1 VAIVANIYRFVI
13 GVDTHAKQHVLA
25 IIKPSGEL
33 VETRS
38 FRTNSLPAAIR
49 WVQKVTGGDL
59 DTLWVIEGAATYG
72 AVLASKAQEAGYRVV
87 EAARM
92 NAKAHRAVGKTDIL
106 DAHRIAAAVLPLDQT
121 RLRDPRSHQ
130 STQAGLQ
137 ILTTAREQLTD
148 YRTCLINSLTALLRQ
163 WELGV
168 DARRPLTTA
177 QIAEVS
183 RWRTKTANDIG
194 LTVARTEA
202 IRVAKQI
209 LDLTAQID
217 ANYKQITELVSASEA
232 KALLEVTGIGPVNAA
247 IIYCAWSHPGRV
259 RNADAFK
266 SLAGV
271 NPIPA
276 SSGNTTRHRLNRGG
290 DRSLNSALYIAAIT
304 REVHDPATR
313 AYIIKRTAEGK
324 TRKEIRRC
332 IKTYLARK
340 VFRILNQATNTET
353 WSPENSDAPAAAL
366 TPAA

>member
-1 VAIVANIYRFVI
+1 M
-13 GVDTHAKQHVLA
+13 
-25 IIKPSGEL
+25 KPSGEL

-59 DTLWVIEGAATYG
+59 DTLLVIEGTATYG

-92 NAKAHRAVGKTDIL
+92 NAKAHKAVGKTDIL
-106 DAHRIAAAVLPLDQT
+106 DAYRIAAAVLPLDES
-121 RLRDPRSHQ
+121 RLRDPRSH
-130 STQAGLQ
+130 TDIQAGLQ
-137 ILTTAREQLTD
+137 ILTTAREQMTD
-148 YRTCLINSLTALLRQ
+148 YRTSLINALTALLRQ

-168 DARRPLTTA
+168 DARRPLTNA
-177 QIAEVS
+177 QIVEVAK
-183 RWRTKTANDIG
+183 WRNKTSVDTG
-194 LTVARTEA
+194 VTVARAET
-202 IRVAKQI
+202 IRLAKHIINLNQ
-209 LDLTAQID
+209 QID
-217 ANYKQITELVSASEA
+217 ANYKNITELVETSLA
-232 KALLEVTGIGPVNAA
+232 KALLEETGIGPINAA

-290 DRSLNSALYIAAIT
+290 DRRLNSALYIAAIT
-304 REVHDPATR
+304 REIHDPATKH
-313 AYIIKRTAEGK
+313 YIAKRTAEGK

-340 VFRILNQATNTET
+340 VFRILNKTANTEAVNV
-353 WSPENSDAPAAAL
+353 PIGAL
-366 TPAA
+366 TQAA